1 MRCLLGLALCLT
13 LLPFIGCG
21 SDDGGY
27 ESRDSDTRRD
37 SRDAERDSEA
47 DPDDIVGSITEAFN
61 GAFSGEG
68 RATETVDFRTLRD
81 LLPEELDDFERTD
94 ASGERT
100 GVAGF
105 SFSQAEG
112 EYRSDDGERRLDVQ
126 IVDAGGIGQ
135 MAVLG
140 ASWMQMDFDRE
151 NSDGYEKTTEF
162 EGYPAFEKL
171 RAGDRPRSELQ
182 FVVADRFFVSANGQ
196 NVEMDDLKDALEE
209 IDYDELE
216 DLWDVGV
223 EK

>member
-1 MRCLLGLALCLT
+1 MGRLLRLALCLT

-21 SDDGGY
+21 SDSSGD
-27 ESRDSDTRRD
+27 EPRDSDAARD
-37 SRDAERDSEA
+37 VRDAERTPQA
-47 DPDDIVGSITEAFN
+47 DPDDIAGSIADAFG
-61 GAFSGEG
+61 GAFGGEG
-68 RATETVDFRTLRD
+68 RAAETVDFRTLRD

-100 GVAGF
+100 GIAGF

-112 EYRSDDGERRLDVQ
+112 EYRSDDGERRISLQ

-135 MAVLG
+135 MTMLG
-140 ASWMQMDFDRE
+140 ASWMQLDVDRE
-151 NSDGYEKTTEF
+151 SSDGYERTTEF

-171 RAGDRPRSELQ
+171 RSGERPRSELQ
-182 FVVADRFFVSANGQ
+182 LVVADRFFVSANGQ

-209 IDYDELE
+209 VDFDELK
-216 DLWDVGV
+216 DLRDVGV